1 MSDECPSCHG
11 TGFLLQTRD
20 DGVLASGACDCQL
33 VDRAEKRLRAARIPR
48 RYEHCTIDNFET
60 FDDSQKVAL
69 TESQRWIEQWPA
81 VQHGLLFLGKP
92 GTGKTHLAAA
102 IGREL
107 ITKKG
112 AQVRFHEQREL
123 LKTLQRTFD
132 SNSSQRESEIL
143 TPVLETEL
151 LILDDL
157 GAGRTTPWAR
167 DVMHDVIA
175 QRYNEQRLMI
185 ITSNHLT
192 GDEPEAE
199 RGARQLDAP
208 LTLRDRLGDALMSR
222 IYEMCRI
229 IRVRG
234 KEDMDYRRMILNAN
248 HPR

>member
-1 MSDECPSCHG
+1 MSDECPRCHG
-11 TGFLLQTRD
+11 TGFVLQTRE
-20 DGVLASGACDCQL
+20 DGVLASTTCDCQHE
-33 VDRAEKRLRAARIPR
+33 DRAARRLRAARIPR
-48 RYEHCTIDNFET
+48 RYEHCTLENFEGI
-60 FDDSQKVAL
+60 DDSQKEAL
-69 TESQRWIEQWPA
+69 QESLRWIEQWPA

-107 ITKKG
+107 IARKG

-123 LKTLQRTFD
+123 LKTLQGTFD
-132 SNSSQRESEIL
+132 AGAAQRETEVL
-143 TPVLETEL
+143 TPVLEAEL

-157 GAGRTTPWAR
+157 GAGRTTAWAR
-167 DVMHDVIA
+167 DVMHDIIA
-175 QRYNEQRLMI
+175 HRYNEQRLMI

-199 RGARQLDAP
+199 RRGRQLDGP
-208 LTLRDRLGDALMSR
+208 LTLIDRLGDALMSR

-234 KEDMDYRRMILNAN
+234 KKDMDYRRMILNAN